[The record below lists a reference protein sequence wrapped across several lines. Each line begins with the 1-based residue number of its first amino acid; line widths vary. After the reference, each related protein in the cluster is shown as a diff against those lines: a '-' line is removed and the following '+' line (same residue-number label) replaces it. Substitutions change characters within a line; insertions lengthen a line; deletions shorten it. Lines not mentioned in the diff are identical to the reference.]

1 MELSPVELLEEDP
14 VSAFL
19 ISMPS
24 QDPEIL
30 LKPFRI
36 DRDTVYVRWHTLFP
50 YFCVPGRHD

>member
-36 DRDTVYVRWHTLFP
+36 DRDTVYVCWHTLFP
-50 YFCVPGRHD
+50 CPWQT